1 MNPNNFRTE
10 YALEDGTPVTKAE
23 LIAMGAI
30 KETDAEKPVTLVY
43 ALESIVRVNYKEAMA
58 A

>member
-1 MNPNNFRTE
+1 M
-10 YALEDGTPVTKAE
+10 DGTPVTKAD

-30 KETDAEKPVTLVY
+30 KETEAEKPVTLVY
-43 ALESIVRVNYKEAMA
+43 ALESIVSITYKESKEIKVKEAMA

>member
-1 MNPNNFRTE
+1 M
-10 YALEDGTPVTKAE
+10 DGTPVTKAD

-30 KETDAEKPVTLVY
+30 KADDTEKPVTLVY
-43 ALESIVRVNYKEAMA
+43 ALESIVSITYKESKEITVKEAIA